1 MFPFIRGHLNEQK
14 GCDAL
19 TELMTLIFLFA
30 AKILDNALSTGKTI
44 LIQRNKG
51 ALAGIAVAISS
62 LLYFSVI
69 KNVVSAENNIA
80 MLVVSLASGIGCYM
94 AVVITN
100 RFSKERTYVNVVMSD
115 DKEAVKDFRD
125 FLAEHHITNV
135 AADSYTMDW
144 QRKTITVAAYAET
157 KEESRLITQYLNE
170 STTKFKRLI
179 QKV

>member
-1 MFPFIRGHLNEQK
+1 MAEV
-14 GCDAL
+14 
-19 TELMTLIFLFA
+19 MTLIALFF

-51 ALAGIAVAISS
+51 ALAGVAVAISS

-80 MLVVSLASGIGCYM
+80 MLVVSLASGIGCYA
-94 AVVITN
+94 AVMVTN

-115 DKEAVKDFRD
+115 NKEAVKDFRD

-144 QRKTITVAAYAET
+144 KRKTITVTAYAET
-157 KEESRLITQYLNE
+157 KEESRLINQYLND
-170 STTKFKRLI
+170 STIKFKRLI

>member
-1 MFPFIRGHLNEQK
+1 MFPFIRGHLYEQK

-19 TELMTLIFLFA
+19 TELITLIFLFI
-30 AKILDNALSTGKTI
+30 AKILDNALNTGKTI
-44 LIQRNKG
+44 LIQHNKG

-80 MLVVSLASGIGCYM
+80 MLVVSLASGIGCYI
-94 AVVITN
+94 AVVIMN
-100 RFSKERTYVNVVMSD
+100 RFSKERTFVNVVMSD
-115 DKEAVKDFRD
+115 DKEVVKDFRD

-135 AADSYTMDW
+135 AVDSYTMDW
-144 QRKTITVAAYAET
+144 QRKTITVTAYAET
-157 KEESRLITQYLNE
+157 KEESRLINQYLNE
-170 STTKFKRLI
+170 STAKFKRLI

>member
-1 MFPFIRGHLNEQK
+1 M
-14 GCDAL
+14 
-19 TELMTLIFLFA
+19 TEVMTLIALFF

-51 ALAGIAVAISS
+51 TLAGIAVAISS

-80 MLVVSLASGIGCYM
+80 MLVVSLASGIGCYI
-94 AVVITN
+94 AVVIMN
-100 RFSKERTYVNVVMSD
+100 RFSKERTFVNVVMSD
-115 DKEAVKDFRD
+115 DKEVVKDFRD

-135 AADSYTMDW
+135 AVDSYTMDW
-144 QRKTITVAAYAET
+144 QRKTITVTAYAET
-157 KEESRLITQYLNE
+157 KEESRLINQYLNE
-170 STTKFKRLI
+170 STAKFKRLI

>member
-1 MFPFIRGHLNEQK
+1 M
-14 GCDAL
+14 
-19 TELMTLIFLFA
+19 
-30 AKILDNALSTGKTI
+30 
-44 LIQRNKG
+44 
-51 ALAGIAVAISS
+51 
-62 LLYFSVI
+62 
-69 KNVVSAENNIA
+69 
-80 MLVVSLASGIGCYM
+80 
-94 AVVITN
+94 
-100 RFSKERTYVNVVMSD
+100 NVVMSD

>member
-1 MFPFIRGHLNEQK
+1 M
-14 GCDAL
+14 
-19 TELMTLIFLFA
+19 TELITFIFLFI
-30 AKILDNALSTGKTI
+30 AKILDNALNTGKTI

-115 DKEAVKDFRD
+115 DKEAVKDFHD

-144 QRKTITVAAYAET
+144 QRKTITVTAYAET

>member
-1 MFPFIRGHLNEQK
+1 M
-14 GCDAL
+14 
-19 TELMTLIFLFA
+19 TEVMTLIALFF

-44 LIQRNKG
+44 LIQRNTG

-80 MLVVSLASGIGCYM
+80 MLVVSLASGIGCYA
-94 AVVITN
+94 AVMITN

-144 QRKTITVAAYAET
+144 QRKTITVTAYAET